1 MVQSFKRNMADRRDL
16 RRFLLGLGLDGDG
29 HARVTKGEG
38 YLLVGGSRETH
49 DRMQEEVERFRHAL
63 ERRGTTIERA
73 SLREVA
79 EAARES
85 GLARKI
91 QRSRRE

>member
-1 MVQSFKRNMADRRDL
+1 MADRRDF

-29 HARVTKGEG
+29 HARLTKGEG
-38 YLLVGGSRETH
+38 YLLVGGSQSTH
-49 DRMQEEVERFRHAL
+49 DRMQEDVERFRHAL
-63 ERRGTTIERA
+63 KRRGTSIERA
-73 SLREVA
+73 SPREVA

-85 GLARKI
+85 GLARRN